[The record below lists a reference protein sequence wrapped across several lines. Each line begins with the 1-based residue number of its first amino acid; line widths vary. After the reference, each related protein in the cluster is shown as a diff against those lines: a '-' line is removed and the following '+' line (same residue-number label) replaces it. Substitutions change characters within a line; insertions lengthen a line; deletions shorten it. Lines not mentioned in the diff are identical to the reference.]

1 MLEIIDQI
9 KDNNEDK
16 KWTNIECIFN
26 NEYKKYD
33 EVEKDLLAIHNRP
46 FRGERYNFAKDR
58 KPQTKTYEPHI
69 EINYDNSTC
78 TNAPYKTLN
87 KNVDKPAEYLTDEYI
102 EWYNLTMQSST
113 LLQKWREYCV
123 MKLEDLYNKLTTQEQ
138 QKITDILEKKD
149 KYLHGMFIHQVE
161 KEPYLSAAI
170 TKFIQSNK
178 QQNHSVQGSNNVNQ
192 RVSLLKNLEPTSKQT
207 LYDLLLAK
215 ARPNSPQSKQIHEGI
230 KKGQSNLSRRISE
243 EKRKF
248 NNNVQQFDQ
257 ASTEDE
263 KKLLSNAIFSHF
275 MNVNWLS
282 SVKSSTT
289 EQLIDLQIQ
298 TTTNQMNNNMQQ
310 PQINNMQ
317 QPINT
322 QQLNNNINHNF
333 VP

>member
-1 MLEIIDQI
+1 MARILCNEIGR
-9 KDNNEDK
+9 
-16 KWTNIECIFN
+16 C
-26 NEYKKYD
+26 
-33 EVEKDLLAIHNRP
+33 
-46 FRGERYNFAKDR
+46 
-58 KPQTKTYEPHI
+58 
-69 EINYDNSTC
+69 
-78 TNAPYKTLN
+78 
-87 KNVDKPAEYLTDEYI
+87 
-102 EWYNLTMQSST
+102 
-113 LLQKWREYCV
+113 
-123 MKLEDLYNKLTTQEQ
+123 
-138 QKITDILEKKD
+138 
-149 KYLHGMFIHQVE
+149 
-161 KEPYLSAAI
+161 AAI